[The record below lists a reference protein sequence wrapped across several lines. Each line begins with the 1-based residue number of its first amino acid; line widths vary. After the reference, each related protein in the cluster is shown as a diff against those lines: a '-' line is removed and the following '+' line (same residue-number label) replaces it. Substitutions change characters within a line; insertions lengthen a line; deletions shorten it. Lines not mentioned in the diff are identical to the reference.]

1 MGCCYELGGRRVR
14 QDNLKMS
21 RRAPLRLDCSL
32 QVPAHTTK
40 SQQPSTP
47 NTPEILDT
55 LVSIAAQ
62 VSGEGG
68 SKVRQGLR
76 RKVQQQVD
84 HPQQERTPWT
94 FWGGKTE
101 VQDPTKEE
109 ERRRRRRERNKV
121 AAEKCRMRKRERTT
135 MLINE
140 AEVLEAAHASLQAEA
155 ARLRNEAAALQAAL
169 SNHRETCRIPG
180 FFQTRG
186 EKLTESEAVTPR
198 RTACQ
203 EVHGPHEEG
212 KDQWWVTFGGG
223 GWGGGGGGVCRKD
236 GQGHPF
242 GFMGEYVSNSDYGF
256 HGNWSAG
263 GEGYPQV
270 SSNYSGSWSL
280 MGSDTAHSPSGEE
293 LLTER
298 QTVWPSSAF
307 QWPQDQQRHGCLA
320 AK

>member
-1 MGCCYELGGRRVR
+1 MKRGF
-14 QDNLKMS
+14 
-21 RRAPLRLDCSL
+21 APLI
-32 QVPAHTTK
+32 
-40 SQQPSTP
+40 SQLGASF
-47 NTPEILDT
+47 
-55 LVSIAAQ
+55 S
-62 VSGEGG
+62 
-68 SKVRQGLR
+68 
-76 RKVQQQVD
+76 VD
-84 HPQQERTPWT
+84 
-94 FWGGKTE
+94 G
-101 VQDPTKEE
+101 
-109 ERRRRRRERNKV
+109 
-121 AAEKCRMRKRERTT
+121 
-135 MLINE
+135 
-140 AEVLEAAHASLQAEA
+140 
-155 ARLRNEAAALQAAL
+155 
-169 SNHRETCRIPG
+169 PG
-180 FFQTRG
+180 FFPVHPFPPCHSFRTFHT
-186 EKLTESEAVTPR
+186 KLTSFAFQ

-203 EVHGPHEEG
+203 EVHGPLEEG
-212 KDQWWVTFGGG
+212 KDQWWMTFGGG
-223 GWGGGGGGVCRKD
+223 GWDGGGGREGGGGGGVCRKD

>member
-1 MGCCYELGGRRVR
+1 MGRVDLLRAGWQEGAR

-32 QVPAHTTK
+32 QVPAQTTN

-84 HPQQERTPWT
+84 YPHQQRTPWT

-180 FFQTRG
+180 FFQSQG
-186 EKLTESEAVTPR
+186 GAEKLNEWEAVTPR

-203 EVHGPHEEG
+203 EVHGPVREG
-212 KDQWWVTFGGG
+212 EDQWWMTFGGG
-223 GWGGGGGGVCRKD
+223 GWDGGGGGGRNGGKD
-236 GQGHPF
+236 NRTM
-242 GFMGEYVSNSDYGF
+242 GFMGQYSSSEGGGDGCYPSVS
-256 HGNWSAG
+256 
-263 GEGYPQV
+263 P
-270 SSNYSGSWSL
+270 NYSGSWRLLGSSSL
-280 MGSDTAHSPSGEE
+280 PHSSPG
-293 LLTER
+293 
-298 QTVWPSSAF
+298 
-307 QWPQDQQRHGCLA
+307 
-320 AK
+320 